1 MENTDPIQPKGAVCV
16 VPAHPSM
23 PALLHLQLFSCP
35 QVPIGWHTVSFN
47 FFYVKSHK
55 ISKNYFFYHFYVK
68 STYLGRLDWKKDRIF
83 LVLKLYFF
91 YVSDH
96 NGTTQNSNNSI
107 YRCSEDGTLRIAIK
121 SNPTVRPKTTSGYYT
136 SNKQQFLW
144 SFLYYYSKNKTLHHS
159 PKKISKI

>member
-1 MENTDPIQPKGAVCV
+1 
-16 VPAHPSM
+16 M
-23 PALLHLQLFSCP
+23 PFASFPHTRQCPHSCSFSC
-35 QVPIGWHTVSFN
+35 
-47 FFYVKSHK
+47 FYVPKSQLDDTQWVLTFFTWNRTKFPKK
-55 ISKNYFFYHFYVK
+55 IFHHFYVK
-68 STYLGRLDWKKDRIF
+68 STWVDWTEKKKRIF

-144 SFLYYYSKNKTLHHS
+144 SFLYYNSKNKTLHHF
-159 PKKISKI
+159 PKQIPKI

>member
-55 ISKNYFFYHFYVK
+55 ISKNYTFSTFQTIMGLHKIVTIPFIDVQRMEHWELPSNLILQSGQKQHQAIIHLINNNFCDHFFIIIQKTKHYIIPLK
-68 STYLGRLDWKKDRIF
+68 KYLKYSNYNKEKINASIFWHIFTDWFI
-83 LVLKLYFF
+83 
-91 YVSDH
+91 
-96 NGTTQNSNNSI
+96 I
-107 YRCSEDGTLRIAIK
+107 C
-121 SNPTVRPKTTSGYYT
+121 
-136 SNKQQFLW
+136 
-144 SFLYYYSKNKTLHHS
+144 
-159 PKKISKI
+159 